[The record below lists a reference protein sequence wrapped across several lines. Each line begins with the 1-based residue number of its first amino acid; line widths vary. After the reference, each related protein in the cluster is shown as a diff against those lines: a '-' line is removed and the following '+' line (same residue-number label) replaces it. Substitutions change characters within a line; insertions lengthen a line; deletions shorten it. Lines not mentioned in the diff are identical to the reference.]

1 MGSHAG
7 PDHDGIRF
15 LQELTDSCSGVF
27 AEETETG
34 VRDFADDHCFG
45 RIGEQVRAFG
55 NCHGDEP
62 RRRAERRFS
71 RQSRS
76 AGIESAAADHEEMPA
91 RVLVNVERLPRQ
103 IFPDVG
109 FDGAFGIFGDFLH
122 ITRRNADVRDF
133 DSAASAYAFLGKHTG
148 FRQRHCDREIGSD
161 RIAGDFPRIGVEPG
175 GNVKGDD
182 GVSRLV
188 DEPDP

>member
-1 MGSHAG
+1 MRTIIALGGLANRCALS
-7 PDHDGIRF
+7 GIA
-15 LQELTDSCSGVF
+15 TVTSPAD
-27 AEETETG
+27 
-34 VRDFADDHCFG
+34 VRSALL
-45 RIGEQVRAFG
+45 
-55 NCHGDEP
+55 
-62 RRRAERRFS
+62 

-161 RIAGDFPRIGVEPG
+161 RIAGDFPRIGVEPEG
-175 GNVKGDD
+175 M
-182 GVSRLV
+182 SR
-188 DEPDP
+188 ETTGCPDSLTSLIHDANGSRSSP